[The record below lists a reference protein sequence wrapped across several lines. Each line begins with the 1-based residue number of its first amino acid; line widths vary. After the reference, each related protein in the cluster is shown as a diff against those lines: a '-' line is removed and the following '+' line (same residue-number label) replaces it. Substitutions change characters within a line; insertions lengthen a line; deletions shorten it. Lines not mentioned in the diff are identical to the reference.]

1 MKQRS
6 LFIISIIIFGLLSIA
21 SCSENGDKERLNEL
35 ELNEALQND
44 LIDEQKNLIND
55 QREKIKILQAEIEDL
70 LRQIYCLEFKSNLI
84 GSIL

>member
-35 ELNEALQND
+35 KLNEALQKD

-55 QREKIKILQAEIEDL
+55 
-70 LRQIYCLEFKSNLI
+70 
-84 GSIL
+84 